1 MFQPS
6 HIHVGRAVK
15 VDKVD
20 QTRDRTELYCPN
32 LSNGWEGSG
41 YIVGFVVSVQNEEML
56 VCGVKAT

>member
-1 MFQPS
+1 M
-6 HIHVGRAVK
+6 K